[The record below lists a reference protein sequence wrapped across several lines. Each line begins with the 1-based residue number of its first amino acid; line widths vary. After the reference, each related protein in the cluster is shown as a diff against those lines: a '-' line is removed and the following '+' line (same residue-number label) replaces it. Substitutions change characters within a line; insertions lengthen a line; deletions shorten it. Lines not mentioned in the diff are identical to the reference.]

1 LSTAVGYQGVA
12 IAQRSK
18 PLAIIVQKKLAW
30 QSTRKQQQFFAILE
44 HTFSCTMQIMLLF
57 PVTMASNGRH
67 LHDMMQSWNR
77 VF

>member
-1 LSTAVGYQGVA
+1 LSTAVDYQGVA

-30 QSTRKQQQFFAILE
+30 LPTRKQRQFFATLE
-44 HTFSCTMQIMLLF
+44 HTFSCTVQIMFLF
-57 PVTMASNGRH
+57 PVTMASNRRH
-67 LHDMMQSWNR
+67 LHDMMPSWNK